1 LARASLGFH
10 LEIVALEWK
19 TEGSDVV
26 KHDAT
31 ITGVLPG
38 NGAFRLGIAFYGFK
52 LFKALCSEVIER
64 KKGKRKP
71 LAEGKRLRMVGVILR
86 TGLGPFSNQS

>member
-1 LARASLGFH
+1 MARASLGFH

-31 ITGVLPG
+31 IIEVLLG
-38 NGAFRLGIAFYGFK
+38 DEAFRLGIASCRLK
-52 LFKALCSEVIER
+52 LSEALCSEVIER

-71 LAEGKRLRMVGVILR
+71 LIGGKRVRMMGVMLR
-86 TGLGPFSNQS
+86 TGLEPFSNQS